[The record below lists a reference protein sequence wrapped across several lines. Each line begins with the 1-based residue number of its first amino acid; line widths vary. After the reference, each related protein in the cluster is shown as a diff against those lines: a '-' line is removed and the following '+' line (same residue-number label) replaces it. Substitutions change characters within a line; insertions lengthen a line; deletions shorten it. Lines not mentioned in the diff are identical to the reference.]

1 MFKYRLMIS
10 DFYKIPIDN
19 VEKLVPNVFDKK
31 KVCPS
36 LLKLATLFKVE
47 IKTKAGTSRIT

>member
-1 MFKYRLMIS
+1 MIS

>member
-1 MFKYRLMIS
+1 MLKNWCQTFLI
-10 DFYKIPIDN
+10 
-19 VEKLVPNVFDKK
+19 KK